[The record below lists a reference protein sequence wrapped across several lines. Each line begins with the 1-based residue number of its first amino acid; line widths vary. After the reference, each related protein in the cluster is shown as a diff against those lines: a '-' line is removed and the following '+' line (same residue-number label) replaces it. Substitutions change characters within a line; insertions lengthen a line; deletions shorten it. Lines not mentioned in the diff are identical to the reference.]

1 MLRKLGLKK
10 WFYYERICTSQI
22 SKYNRTIN
30 AIQMRIFECSK
41 NTSETPVF
49 NVNKQFYVQ
58 LHLLPWH
65 LYIYI
70 YIFSLSVILQ
80 INFYED
86 LFSEK
91 WAHSFLELTPKRYYL
106 HEMTKILIKMYFL
119 WPKILIN
126 TYSVSRIEISVSV

>member
-1 MLRKLGLKK
+1 
-10 WFYYERICTSQI
+10 
-22 SKYNRTIN
+22 
-30 AIQMRIFECSK
+30 MRIFECSR

-58 LHLLPWH
+58 LHQLPCH

-70 YIFSLSVILQ
+70 CSLSVILQ

-91 WAHSFLELTPKRYYL
+91 
-106 HEMTKILIKMYFL
+106 
-119 WPKILIN
+119 
-126 TYSVSRIEISVSV
+126 